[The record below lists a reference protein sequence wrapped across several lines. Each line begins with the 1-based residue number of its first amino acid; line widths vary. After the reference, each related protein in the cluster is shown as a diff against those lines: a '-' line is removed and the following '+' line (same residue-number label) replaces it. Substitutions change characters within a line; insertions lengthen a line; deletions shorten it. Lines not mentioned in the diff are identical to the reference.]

1 MFKAAMAAA
10 LYVVSAAS
18 VASASEPTVSADG
31 VTLKTVTVTYP
42 TSNRDF
48 PGPGADAIN
57 TNCVTCHSA
66 GMVFVQPPL
75 SKQAWTDEV
84 TKMRKVYGA
93 PVAETDVPGIVDY
106 LAALKPSP

>member
-1 MFKAAMAAA
+1 MLRATTAAA
-10 LYVVSAAS
+10 LVLLSGAS
-18 VASASEPTVSADG
+18 LATASEPSVSANG
-31 VTLKTVTVTYP
+31 VTLRSVTITYP
-42 TSNRDF
+42 TSSRDF

-57 TNCVTCHSA
+57 ANCVTCHSA

-93 PVAETDVPGIVDY
+93 PVAEADVPEIVDY
-106 LAALKPSP
+106 LAALKPGQ